1 MYTHIHRHLPIEQSD
16 RFDTPEKKTQ
26 ANNASTCPSSR
37 NFTSLFRHA
46 DTNVWEFVRK
56 CLSEWLILLIWMVF
70 SSNTVLFFFL
80 HRPEQ
85 DNWPLHI
92 EPLGLVVSECARI
105 INYFTGTTILEDKI
119 NKKTTDGIRKND
131 GPVGSFRNSFI
142 PSSAWRVL
150 EFADQEMIQFE
161 DTYIL

>member
-1 MYTHIHRHLPIEQSD
+1 VFIRVANPADLNGFLQQHRS
-16 RFDTPEKKTQ
+16 
-26 ANNASTCPSSR
+26 
-37 NFTSLFRHA
+37 
-46 DTNVWEFVRK
+46 
-56 CLSEWLILLIWMVF
+56 
-70 SSNTVLFFFL
+70 FFFL